1 MLFDNLLILVGIIM
15 VVIPF
20 IWLLINN
27 MDKKSKTKPFI
38 FFICSVI
45 FVSTAFYFLIKTN
58 PYYTISV
65 LYSYEK
71 NPYLF
76 NQITSKYEIN
86 TISAFEKDKK
96 LFSSICKNNEKCSK
110 FEIPEINQACP
121 YIKSINI
128 LPLYAK
134 PLVNSDPGLY
144 TIGSANSMLSY
155 FNYAHDKDEDY
166 MRYSLIK
173 VNSND
178 NKPLYYFSSFSIEQT
193 NGMNV
198 IFNKTGKTIVEGKK
212 PEIMG
217 LSQTELNNLISK
229 TVSESCQFYATQ
241 NEVTNEW
248 INSEIKK

>member
-15 VVIPF
+15 VVIPL

-45 FVSTAFYFLIKTN
+45 FVSTAFYSLIKTN

-65 LYSYEK
+65 LYIYEK

-76 NQITSKYEIN
+76 NQITSKYEID

-198 IFNKTGKTIVEGKK
+198 IFNDNKAIVEGQK
-212 PEIMG
+212 PEIME
-217 LSQTELNNLISK
+217 LSQTKLSSLIND
-229 TVSESCQFYATQ
+229 TLIESCQSYDIKSEIK
-241 NEVTNEW
+241 NKWV
-248 INSEIKK
+248 NSEIKK